1 MVSIEFEI
9 PDALWAEMQ
18 LFLESHSD
26 WNQDRLGAAALSL
39 MLLQQGKAPRVISQI
54 YLESLFG
61 GRRHG

>member
-1 MVSIEFEI
+1 
-9 PDALWAEMQ
+9 MQ